1 MIKKQFFLS
10 VFLCLVFFSPALFSQ
25 VPQKINYQAVARNAA
40 GVILQNTPLKV
51 RYTIRDGSAT
61 GSIVYQETHN
71 TITTNQFGL
80 FTAAIGSGTVSIGT
94 FATIGWGNGDKYLQV
109 EVDVNNASVYT
120 DLGAAQLL
128 SVPYAL
134 YAGNASAGATG
145 AQGATGNTGPTGE
158 TGPQGNTGAVGA
170 TGPTGATGVTGAGGG
185 ATGPTGAKGATGST
199 GATGIQG
206 ITGNTGLNGNTGAT
220 GPTGDKG
227 ATGSGGGATGPTGQT
242 GATGAT
248 GAGGGATGPTGAK
261 GATGSTGATGIQ
273 GITGNTGLNG
283 NTGATGATGA
293 ANASGTLNYVA
304 KFTPNST
311 TLGNSQIF
319 DNGVNVGIGTT
330 APTARLHVADSA
342 VVFTGPATIPSST
355 NFGPPASGAGTRM
368 MWYPQKA
375 AFRAGTVS
383 GTEWNKDSIGMVSFA
398 SGENAKATGDY
409 TTALGSYASASGNYS
424 TALGFGATAS
434 GAFSTSIGDGTRAF
448 GRSSVAMGNQTIAQ
462 GDFSTVFGTL
472 SAANANYSTAFGI
485 SNQANGYNSFVIGQY
500 NDPIVVTPQ
509 ATISATS
516 PLFIIGNGSSNS
528 TKNAMVV
535 RYDGNVGIGTSFP
548 GIRLDVLS
556 APNSPGIR
564 LLTGSPSINTALQ
577 VGRAAPDITIG
588 VAAAS
593 GNYSTDATLAGDA
606 IIRSES
612 GANKLLLQSGS
623 GASAM
628 AIVGANVG
636 VNTIAPNS
644 SLQVNG
650 TFASKSGSTASTATT
665 AGSGVAIDNSYFV
678 LLNAVVANAF
688 FKLPAANT
696 CAGRMYMLF
705 NASGNAAIIES
716 AGGTFFGGNGTS
728 GTTTFFMPAV
738 SVGRFVHVVSDGNNW
753 LWGIY
758 Q

>member
-10 VFLCLVFFSPALFSQ
+10 VFLCLVFYSTALLSQ

-51 RYTIRDGSAT
+51 RYTIRDVSAT

-109 EVDVNNASVYT
+109 EVDVNNAGVYT

-158 TGPQGNTGAVGA
+158 TGPQGIAGAVGVI
-170 TGPTGATGVTGAGGG
+170 GPTGA
-185 ATGPTGAKGATGST
+185 T

-206 ITGNTGLNGNTGAT
+206 ATGSVGLNGNTGAT

-227 ATGSGGGATGPTGQT
+227 ATGSGGGATGATGPT

-304 KFTPNST
+304 KFTPNGT

-375 AFRAGTVS
+375 AFRVGTVS
-383 GTEWNKDSIGMVSFA
+383 GTEWNKDSIGVVSFA
-398 SGENAKATGDY
+398 SGENAKAKGDY
-409 TTALGSYASASGNYS
+409 TTAIGSYATATGNYA
-424 TALGFGATAS
+424 TALGFGTTAS
-434 GAFSTSIGDGTRAF
+434 GPFSTSIGDGSRAF
-448 GRSSVAMGNQTIAQ
+448 GQRSVAMGNQTIAQ
-462 GDFSTVFGTL
+462 GDFSTAFGSF
-472 SAANANYSTAFGI
+472 SAANGNYSTAFGI
-485 SNQANGYNSFVIGQY
+485 SSQANGFNSFVIGQD

-509 ATISATS
+509 TTISATS
-516 PLFIIGNGSSNS
+516 PLFIIGNGSSNNK
-528 TKNAMVV
+528 KNAMVV

-678 LLNAVVANAF
+678 LLNAVVANAL